1 MYLQIW
7 KRDSTL
13 EDAVSQVISTAQA
26 DGYNVLFVQGE
37 VQQNLFSPQED
48 VLVIAEVK
56 RATGKRA
63 VSKNISTEMKSGA
76 PQKQAIAIALSKAGK
91 SKKK

>member
-1 MYLQIW
+1 MMYLQIW

-13 EDAVSQVISTAQA
+13 EDAVSQVISTARA

-48 VLVIAEVK
+48 VFVIAEVE
-56 RATGKRA
+56 RATGK
-63 VSKNISTEMKSGA
+63 K
-76 PQKQAIAIALSKAGK
+76 
-91 SKKK
+91 